1 MEIFKEATLMDM
13 KRVPFRLGTQKNK
26 KFKKEIKDEICV
38 GIMNQL
44 KDESYPFEIK
54 IFYIGKERWKLAEY
68 YVKYNSVEIY
78 NRLQNEEFSEKVYKI
93 SKKSD
98 IANFVSDLKYYH
110 SIAFENFQL
119 AYCIRPVDLKYN
131 HIWE

>member
-13 KRVPFRLGTQKNK
+13 KSVQFRLGTKKNK
-26 KFKKEIKDEICV
+26 KFKKEIKDKICV
-38 GIMNQL
+38 DIINEL
-44 KDESYPFEIK
+44 KNESYPFEIK

-68 YVKYNSVEIY
+68 YVKNSSVEIY
-78 NRLQNEEFSEKVYKI
+78 NRLQNGDFSEKVYKI

-110 SIAFENFQL
+110 SIAFSNFQL
-119 AYCIRPVDLKYN
+119 AYCIRPLDMKYN
-131 HIWE
+131 NIWE